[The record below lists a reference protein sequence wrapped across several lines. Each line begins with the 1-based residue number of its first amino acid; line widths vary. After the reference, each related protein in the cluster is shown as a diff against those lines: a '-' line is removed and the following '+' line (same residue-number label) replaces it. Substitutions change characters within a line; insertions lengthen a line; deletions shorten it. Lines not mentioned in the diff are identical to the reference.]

1 VISALKLSVSE
12 HSTFSR
18 SGDSQN
24 AFEKTRA
31 EKILPNY
38 EDFDI
43 SGIIRPLDVSSHG
56 SWFLDMFNKDIEIL
70 NINNTGYFCIA
81 I

>member
-1 VISALKLSVSE
+1 VILALKLAISE
-12 HSTFSR
+12 HSTFKR
-18 SGDSQN
+18 SGDSHN
-24 AFEKTRA
+24 AFVKTHA

-43 SGIIRPLDVSSHG
+43 SGIIRHLGVSSHE

>member
-1 VISALKLSVSE
+1 MICFGA
-12 HSTFSR
+12 HNR
-18 SGDSQN
+18 SGDSHN
-24 AFEKTRA
+24 EFKKTRA

-43 SGIIRPLDVSSHG
+43 SGIIRRLGVNSHG
-56 SWFLDMFNKDIEIL
+56 IWFLDMFNKDIDIL
-70 NINNTGYFCIA
+70 NINNTGYFCTA